1 MGGEP
6 GPKPDRAISHSCA
19 LARGLR
25 PRRSMTRFR
34 RLGPYR
40 LVEQLG
46 RGGMAEV
53 YRAKRSGPGG
63 FEKQVVVKTILPE
76 LARNGWFLRRFK
88 HEARLSARLQHA
100 NVVQLMAYGIL
111 DGTPFVELEYLSGID
126 LSKLWQRARRPFPIG
141 ITLALCGE
149 ICRGLAYAHT
159 FVDEDG
165 TSRPII
171 HRDVSP
177 ANVMVCKDGA
187 VKLLDFGLACLTRG
201 ETLAIDTFEGKLA
214 YLAPETL
221 ERKQVDRRAD
231 VFALGVILWELL
243 TGKRLFL
250 GASDV
255 ETLQRVQFLPIAP
268 PSELNPDVPAALD
281 VIVLRAL
288 SRDPVKRQ
296 ASAAELLR
304 SLDTLAGRAATR
316 TELLSWL
323 GDVDPDVF
331 EGGDTR
337 VDPLPVE
344 IDDAQVLESAPAYT
358 PVPFYRRAWV
368 IARATFVLWLQLLR
382 IALRQR
388 PASTVSS
395 AISTNT
401 PKWSEAYVSLESG
414 RSSTTRA

>member
-1 MGGEP
+1 
-6 GPKPDRAISHSCA
+6 
-19 LARGLR
+19 
-25 PRRSMTRFR
+25 MTRFR

-40 LVEQLG
+40 LEEQLG

-53 YRAKRSGPGG
+53 YRARRYGHGG

-76 LARNGWFLRRFK
+76 LLRNGWFARRFK

-100 NVVQLMAYGIL
+100 NVVQLMAYGII
-111 DGTPFVELEYLSGID
+111 DGTPFVELEYLQGMD
-126 LSKLWQRARRPFPIG
+126 LSKLWDRARRPFPIG
-141 ITLALCGE
+141 ITLAIAGD

-165 TSRPII
+165 SSRPII

-201 ETLAIDTFEGKLA
+201 ETMAIDTFEGKLA

-221 ERKQVDRRAD
+221 ERKQIDLRAD

-243 TGKRLFL
+243 TGKRLFH
-250 GASDV
+250 APTDV
-255 ETLQRVQFLPIAP
+255 ETLRRVQFMPIPP
-268 PSELNPDVPAALD
+268 PSELNREVPAALD

-288 SRDPVKRQ
+288 SRDPTKRQ
-296 ASAAELLR
+296 NSAAELLR
-304 SLDTLAGRAATR
+304 SLDGLAAGRAASR
-316 TELLSWL
+316 SELLNWL

-331 EGGDTR
+331 EGGDTY
-337 VDPLPVE
+337 VDPIPAEVADDQV
-344 IDDAQVLESAPAYT
+344 IDC
-358 PVPFYRRAWV
+358 VPMVKPEPLLKRAWALV
-368 IARATFVLWLQLLR
+368 VASVLFWMGLFKTL
-382 IALRQR
+382 LRQR

-395 AISTNT
+395 ATSTNT
-401 PKWSEAYVSLESG
+401 PKWSDAYVSLESG
-414 RSSTTRA
+414 RSNTTRA